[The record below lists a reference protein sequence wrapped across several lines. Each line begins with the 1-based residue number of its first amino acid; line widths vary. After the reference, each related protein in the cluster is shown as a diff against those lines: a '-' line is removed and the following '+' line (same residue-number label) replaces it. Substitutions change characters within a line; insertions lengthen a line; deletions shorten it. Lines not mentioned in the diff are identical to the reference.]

1 MQLWFLALKAS
12 GTSSEAALRVRPQ
25 PLDHARVVV
34 AVRQVV
40 IQGGKQCFWHVFFHS
55 KEGLSIEVEML
66 DVAPIVGRG
75 IHGEARRHRTEI
87 RSGLISRMIS

>member
-1 MQLWFLALKAS
+1 M
-12 GTSSEAALRVRPQ
+12 E
-25 PLDHARVVV
+25 
-34 AVRQVV
+34 
-40 IQGGKQCFWHVFFHS
+40 KQCFWHVFFHS